1 VDTQE
6 LIRQAYVLGFERGR
20 FEAICE
26 YCNTEGLGEGFVGVV
41 KQTIE
46 KYHSEFSERT
56 QYQLP
61 Q

>member
-1 VDTQE
+1 MDTQE
-6 LIRQAYVLGFERGR
+6 LIRQAYILGFERGR

-26 YCNTEGLGEGFVGVV
+26 YCNTEDLGERFVGVV

-46 KYHSEFSERT
+46 KDHNEFAERT

>member
-1 VDTQE
+1 MDTQE

-20 FEAICE
+20 FESICE
-26 YCNTEGLGEGFVGVV
+26 YCNTDGLGEGFVGVV

-46 KYHSEFSERT
+46 KDHSEFSERT

>member
-1 VDTQE
+1 MDTQE

-41 KQTIE
+41 KQTI
-46 KYHSEFSERT
+46 KKDHSEFSERT